1 MASGTLEP
9 RLNRRTVTM
18 DDTKVVKEVVQQA
31 TLQPI
36 SQPPNGQS
44 YIWKTEQTSSARTS
58 PGQTYPAHS
67 SARHAPVEH
76 AAIGQ
81 SPLENRLEQRYVPTP
96 QTSHA
101 LPGYAALN
109 APQSYPPQAHSPQAP
124 QGYGVLPQE
133 VLPRESTQL
142 KSLRPTQALVQAA
155 EGCTVLVI
163 NASQNMAHEITLE
176 LSRTLPGSTILFA
189 PTLSLALWILKRRQ
203 INLILSSAILPD
215 GALAT
220 LHQVI
225 EVMSPPPELVVIS
238 DLHSTRAELGSHPG
252 YRFVELRR
260 VSTRQGD
267 VRQGEGPHVMASRIS
282 ELGANI
288 RNDLNNP
295 LQEIVAMA
303 FVAHSSQGISPM
315 AEEALS
321 AIQRA
326 ADNMADVVNRLE
338 DKIRV
343 VVSQSGS

>member
-1 MASGTLEP
+1 MSSGTVEP

-18 DDTKVVKEVVQQA
+18 DDRKVVKEVVQES

-36 SQPPNGQS
+36 TPTRS
-44 YIWKTEQTSSARTS
+44 EQ
-58 PGQTYPAHS
+58 
-67 SARHAPVEH
+67 
-76 AAIGQ
+76 I
-81 SPLENRLEQRYVPTP
+81 YVPTP
-96 QTSHA
+96 QA
-101 LPGYAALN
+101 EPK
-109 APQSYPPQAHSPQAP
+109 P
-124 QGYGVLPQE
+124 QGYATLTAQHIQNSASIPEPTFQAPKQE
-133 VLPRESTQL
+133 QPYQPRVEQSNL
-142 KSLRPTQALVQAA
+142 KPLLPTQAPVIAPA
-155 EGCTVLVI
+155 GCTVLVI
-163 NASQNMAHEITLE
+163 NASQSMAHEITLE

-215 GALAT
+215 GALGT
-220 LHQVI
+220 LHQFI
-225 EVMSPPPELVVIS
+225 ELMSPPPELVVIS

-260 VSTRQGD
+260 VSTRQGEE
-267 VRQGEGPHVMASRIS
+267 RQVIQSRIS

-303 FVAHSSQGISPM
+303 FVAHSSQGLSPM

-326 ADNMADVVNRLE
+326 AGNMADVVNMLE

-343 VVSQSGS
+343 VVSESSAA

>member
-1 MASGTLEP
+1 MSSGTGEP

-18 DDTKVVKEVVQQA
+18 DESKVLKEVVQQS

-36 SQPPNGQS
+36 TPNRQ
-44 YIWKTEQTSSARTS
+44 E
-58 PGQTYPAHS
+58 
-67 SARHAPVEH
+67 PV
-76 AAIGQ
+76 
-81 SPLENRLEQRYVPTP
+81 YVTMEPPTP
-96 QTSHA
+96 PP
-101 LPGYAALN
+101 LPGYAAL
-109 APQSYPPQAHSPQAP
+109 SPQQPLTQPMYQQPAAP
-124 QGYGVLPQE
+124 RQE
-133 VLPRESTQL
+133 PTYQHHESSQM
-142 KSLRPTQALVQAA
+142 RPLTPARTPVVGS

-163 NASQNMAHEITLE
+163 NASQSMAHEITLE

-189 PTLSLALWILKRRQ
+189 PTLSLALWILKRRK

-220 LHQVI
+220 LHQFI
-225 EVMSPPPELVVIS
+225 ELMSPPPELVVIS

-267 VRQGEGPHVMASRIS
+267 DSQVMQSRIS
-282 ELGANI
+282 ELGANL

-303 FVAHSSQGISPM
+303 FVAHTSQGISPM

-326 ADNMADVVNRLE
+326 AGNMADVVNRLE

-343 VVSQSGS
+343 VVSQSAA

>member
-1 MASGTLEP
+1 MSSGTGEP

-18 DDTKVVKEVVQQA
+18 DETKVLKEVVQQS

-36 SQPPNGQS
+36 TPNRQETVYLTNPLPPTATAPLG
-44 YIWKTEQTSSARTS
+44 YSA
-58 PGQTYPAHS
+58 
-67 SARHAPVEH
+67 
-76 AAIGQ
+76 
-81 SPLENRLEQRYVPTP
+81 L
-96 QTSHA
+96 SH
-101 LPGYAALN
+101 
-109 APQSYPPQAHSPQAP
+109 QPQAP
-124 QGYGVLPQE
+124 TQPSHVAQSHAVQPQTLPQHAAP
-133 VLPRESTQL
+133 PRHEPTYQHHESTHMKPL
-142 KSLRPTQALVQAA
+142 PPARPIVPGA

-163 NASQNMAHEITLE
+163 NASQSMAHEITLE

-189 PTLSLALWILKRRQ
+189 PTLSLALWILKRRR

-220 LHQVI
+220 LHQFI
-225 EVMSPPPELVVIS
+225 ELMSPPPELVVIS
-238 DLHSTRAELGSHPG
+238 DLHSSRAELGSHPG

-260 VSTRQGD
+260 VSTRQGEESQ
-267 VRQGEGPHVMASRIS
+267 VIQSRIS
-282 ELGANI
+282 ELGANL

-303 FVAHSSQGISPM
+303 FVAHTSQGLSPM

-326 ADNMADVVNRLE
+326 AGNMADVVNRLE

-343 VVSQSGS
+343 VVSQSAA

>member
-1 MASGTLEP
+1 MSSGPFEP

-18 DDTKVVKEVVQQA
+18 DDTKVVKEVVQQS

-36 SQPPNGQS
+36 APTR
-44 YIWKTEQTSSARTS
+44 TEQ
-58 PGQTYPAHS
+58 
-67 SARHAPVEH
+67 
-76 AAIGQ
+76 I
-81 SPLENRLEQRYVPTP
+81 YVPTP
-96 QTSHA
+96 QS
-101 LPGYAALN
+101 
-109 APQSYPPQAHSPQAP
+109 SPKP
-124 QGYGVLPQE
+124 QGYGALTAQQGHTQGTTPTSPHRQE
-133 VLPRESTQL
+133 PVYQQRLDQPNL
-142 KSLRPTQALVQAA
+142 KPLIPTQTPVVAP

-163 NASQNMAHEITLE
+163 NASQSMAHEITLE

-215 GALAT
+215 GALGT
-220 LHQVI
+220 LHQFI
-225 EVMSPPPELVVIS
+225 ELMSPPPELVVIS
-238 DLHSTRAELGSHPG
+238 NLHSTRAELGSHPG

-260 VSTRQGD
+260 VSTRQGEE
-267 VRQGEGPHVMASRIS
+267 RQVIQSRIS

-303 FVAHSSQGISPM
+303 FVAHSSQGLSPM

-326 ADNMADVVNRLE
+326 AGNMADVVNMLE

-343 VVSQSGS
+343 VVSESSAA

>member
-1 MASGTLEP
+1 MSSGTVEP

-18 DDTKVVKEVVQQA
+18 DDTKVLKEVVQES

-36 SQPPNGQS
+36 TPTR
-44 YIWKTEQTSSARTS
+44 TEQ
-58 PGQTYPAHS
+58 
-67 SARHAPVEH
+67 
-76 AAIGQ
+76 I
-81 SPLENRLEQRYVPTP
+81 YVPTP
-96 QTSHA
+96 Q
-101 LPGYAALN
+101 P
-109 APQSYPPQAHSPQAP
+109 APKP
-124 QGYGVLPQE
+124 QGYGSLMAQPGHVQGSPLPPP
-133 VLPRESTQL
+133 PRHEPAYQPRVEQSNL
-142 KSLRPTQALVQAA
+142 KPLLSSQPSVVAQA
-155 EGCTVLVI
+155 GCTVLVI
-163 NASQNMAHEITLE
+163 NASQSMAHEITLE

-215 GALAT
+215 GALGT
-220 LHQVI
+220 LHQFI
-225 EVMSPPPELVVIS
+225 ELMSPPPELVVIS

-260 VSTRQGD
+260 VSTRQGED
-267 VRQGEGPHVMASRIS
+267 RQVIQSRIS

-303 FVAHSSQGISPM
+303 FVAHSSQGLSPM

-326 ADNMADVVNRLE
+326 AGNMADVVNMLE

-343 VVSQSGS
+343 VVSESSAA

>member
-1 MASGTLEP
+1 MSSGTFEP

-18 DDTKVVKEVVQQA
+18 DETKVLKEVVQQS
-31 TLQPI
+31 TLQPVVPNRQEPVYVTTA
-36 SQPPNGQS
+36 QP
-44 YIWKTEQTSSARTS
+44 A
-58 PGQTYPAHS
+58 
-67 SARHAPVEH
+67 
-76 AAIGQ
+76 
-81 SPLENRLEQRYVPTP
+81 TP
-96 QTSHA
+96 P
-101 LPGYAALN
+101 PGYTALTGQHSN
-109 APQSYPPQAHSPQAP
+109 TYQATPHYTPPVQQPTYQYQEQPQMRPLIPARPPVVAQ
-124 QGYGVLPQE
+124 
-133 VLPRESTQL
+133 
-142 KSLRPTQALVQAA
+142 

-163 NASQNMAHEITLE
+163 NASQSMAHEITLE
-176 LSRTLPGSTILFA
+176 LSRTIPGSTILFA
-189 PTLSLALWILKRRQ
+189 PTLSLALWILKRRR

-225 EVMSPPPELVVIS
+225 ELMSPPPELVVIS
-238 DLHSTRAELGSHPG
+238 DLHSSRAELGSHPG

-260 VSTRQGD
+260 VSTRQG
-267 VRQGEGPHVMASRIS
+267 GEPQVMQTRIS

-303 FVAHSSQGISPM
+303 FVAHTSQGLSPM

-326 ADNMADVVNRLE
+326 AGNMADVVNRLE

-343 VVSQSGS
+343 VVAESSAA

>member
-1 MASGTLEP
+1 MSSGKVEP

-18 DDTKVVKEVVQQA
+18 DDTKVLKEVVQQS

-36 SQPPNGQS
+36 TPTR
-44 YIWKTEQTSSARTS
+44 TEQ
-58 PGQTYPAHS
+58 
-67 SARHAPVEH
+67 
-76 AAIGQ
+76 I
-81 SPLENRLEQRYVPTP
+81 YVPTP
-96 QTSHA
+96 QPA
-101 LPGYAALN
+101 PKPQGYAALTAQHIQN
-109 APQSYPPQAHSPQAP
+109 LASTPETTFQPPKHEQPYQPRVEQSNFKP
-124 QGYGVLPQE
+124 L
-133 VLPRESTQL
+133 L
-142 KSLRPTQALVQAA
+142 PTQAPVIAP

-163 NASQNMAHEITLE
+163 NASQSMAHEITLE

-215 GALAT
+215 GALGT
-220 LHQVI
+220 LHQFI
-225 EVMSPPPELVVIS
+225 ELMSPPPELVVIS

-260 VSTRQGD
+260 VSTRHGEE
-267 VRQGEGPHVMASRIS
+267 RQVMQSRIS

-303 FVAHSSQGISPM
+303 FVAHSSQGLSPM

-326 ADNMADVVNRLE
+326 AGNMADVVNMLE

-343 VVSQSGS
+343 VVSESSAA

>member
-1 MASGTLEP
+1 MSSGKVEP

-18 DDTKVVKEVVQQA
+18 DDTKVLKEVVQQS

-36 SQPPNGQS
+36 APTRTEQIYVPSPQPAPRPQGDSPLLSQQTQHQPPTSQPAPTSRSSGTPVFQNERTHRQGVEQS
-44 YIWKTEQTSSARTS
+44 
-58 PGQTYPAHS
+58 
-67 SARHAPVEH
+67 
-76 AAIGQ
+76 
-81 SPLENRLEQRYVPTP
+81 
-96 QTSHA
+96 
-101 LPGYAALN
+101 
-109 APQSYPPQAHSPQAP
+109 
-124 QGYGVLPQE
+124 
-133 VLPRESTQL
+133 
-142 KSLRPTQALVQAA
+142 SLRPLLPTPPPIVAS
-155 EGCTVLVI
+155 EPCTVLVI

-215 GALAT
+215 GALGT
-220 LHQVI
+220 LHQFI
-225 EVMSPPPELVVIS
+225 ELMSPPPELVVIS

-267 VRQGEGPHVMASRIS
+267 ERQVIQSRIS

-303 FVAHSSQGISPM
+303 FVAHSSQGLSPM

-326 ADNMADVVNRLE
+326 AGNMADVVSMLE

-343 VVSQSGS
+343 VVSESSAA

>member
-1 MASGTLEP
+1 MSSGTFEP

-18 DDTKVVKEVVQQA
+18 DETKVLKEVVQQS
-31 TLQPI
+31 TLQPVV
-36 SQPPNGQS
+36 PNRQ
-44 YIWKTEQTSSARTS
+44 E
-58 PGQTYPAHS
+58 
-67 SARHAPVEH
+67 PV
-76 AAIGQ
+76 
-81 SPLENRLEQRYVPTP
+81 YVPTAQP
-96 QTSHA
+96 ATPP
-101 LPGYAALN
+101 PGYAALTSQHSN
-109 APQSYPPQAHSPQAP
+109 TYQATPHYTPPVQQPTYQYQEQPQMKPLIPARSPVVAP
-124 QGYGVLPQE
+124 
-133 VLPRESTQL
+133 
-142 KSLRPTQALVQAA
+142 

-176 LSRTLPGSTILFA
+176 LSRTIPGSTILFA
-189 PTLSLALWILKRRQ
+189 PTLSLALWILKRRR

-220 LHQVI
+220 LHQFI
-225 EVMSPPPELVVIS
+225 ELMSPPPELVVIS
-238 DLHSTRAELGSHPG
+238 DLHSSRAELGSHPG

-260 VSTRQGD
+260 VSTRQG
-267 VRQGEGPHVMASRIS
+267 GETQVMQTRIS

-303 FVAHSSQGISPM
+303 FVAHTSQGLSPM

-326 ADNMADVVNRLE
+326 AGNMADVVNRLE

-343 VVSQSGS
+343 VVAESSAA

>member
-1 MASGTLEP
+1 MSSGTGEP

-18 DDTKVVKEVVQQA
+18 DETKVLKEVVQQS

-36 SQPPNGQS
+36 TPNRQE
-44 YIWKTEQTSSARTS
+44 T
-58 PGQTYPAHS
+58 
-67 SARHAPVEH
+67 V
-76 AAIGQ
+76 
-81 SPLENRLEQRYVPTP
+81 YVTNPTP
-96 QTSHA
+96 TPPTPPQ
-101 LPGYAALN
+101 GYAALTQQQ
-109 APQSYPPQAHSPQAP
+109 PQMTTPPNQSGPQHVA
-124 QGYGVLPQE
+124 YHHALPQHTPPHRQE
-133 VLPRESTQL
+133 PIYPSQENSQMRPLPPA
-142 KSLRPTQALVQAA
+142 RPIVAGS

-163 NASQNMAHEITLE
+163 NASQSMAHEITLE

-189 PTLSLALWILKRRQ
+189 PTLSLALWILKRRK

-215 GALAT
+215 GALGT
-220 LHQVI
+220 LHQFI
-225 EVMSPPPELVVIS
+225 ELMSPPPELVVIS

-260 VSTRQGD
+260 VSTRQG
-267 VRQGEGPHVMASRIS
+267 EESHVIQSRIS
-282 ELGANI
+282 ELGANL

-303 FVAHSSQGISPM
+303 FVAHTSQGLSPM

-326 ADNMADVVNRLE
+326 AGNMADVVNRLE

-343 VVSQSGS
+343 VVSQSAA

>member
-1 MASGTLEP
+1 MSSGTFEP

-18 DDTKVVKEVVQQA
+18 DDRKVVREVVQQSA
-31 TLQPI
+31 LQPI
-36 SQPPNGQS
+36 TPTR
-44 YIWKTEQTSSARTS
+44 TEQ
-58 PGQTYPAHS
+58 
-67 SARHAPVEH
+67 V
-76 AAIGQ
+76 
-81 SPLENRLEQRYVPTP
+81 YVPTP
-96 QTSHA
+96 QPPPKA
-101 LPGYAALN
+101 QGYAAL
-109 APQSYPPQAHSPQAP
+109 APQHSQPLSTSAPSGSVYPPT
-124 QGYGVLPQE
+124 YPQE
-133 VLPRESTQL
+133 QSYHRVEQSNL
-142 KSLRPTQALVQAA
+142 KPLLPTQTPIVAP

-163 NASQNMAHEITLE
+163 NASQSMAHEITLE

-215 GALAT
+215 GALGT
-220 LHQVI
+220 LHQFI
-225 EVMSPPPELVVIS
+225 ELMSPPPELVVIS

-260 VSTRQGD
+260 VSTRQGEE
-267 VRQGEGPHVMASRIS
+267 RQVMQSRIS

-326 ADNMADVVNRLE
+326 AGNMADVVNRLE
-338 DKIRV
+338 DQIRV
-343 VVSQSGS
+343 VVSDSSPA

>member
-1 MASGTLEP
+1 MSSGTGEP

-18 DDTKVVKEVVQQA
+18 DESKVLKEVVQQA

-36 SQPPNGQS
+36 TPNRQEPV
-44 YIWKTEQTSSARTS
+44 YVTMS
-58 PGQTYPAHS
+58 P
-67 SARHAPVEH
+67 
-76 AAIGQ
+76 
-81 SPLENRLEQRYVPTP
+81 PTP
-96 QTSHA
+96 PPP
-101 LPGYAALN
+101 PGYAAL
-109 APQSYPPQAHSPQAP
+109 SPQQP
-124 QGYGVLPQE
+124 LTQPVYQQPVT
-133 VLPRESTQL
+133 PRQDPLYQHHESSQM
-142 KSLRPTQALVQAA
+142 RPLTPARPPVVSS

-163 NASQNMAHEITLE
+163 NASQSMAHEITLE

-189 PTLSLALWILKRRQ
+189 PTLSLALWILKRRK

-215 GALAT
+215 GALGT
-220 LHQVI
+220 LHQFI
-225 EVMSPPPELVVIS
+225 ELMSPPPELVVIS

-267 VRQGEGPHVMASRIS
+267 DSQVIQSRIS
-282 ELGANI
+282 ELGANL

-303 FVAHSSQGISPM
+303 FVAHTSQGLSPM

-326 ADNMADVVNRLE
+326 AGNMADVVNRLE

-343 VVSQSGS
+343 VVSQSAA

>member
-1 MASGTLEP
+1 MSSGTFEP

-18 DDTKVVKEVVQQA
+18 DDTKVLKEVVQQSTIQAITPNRQEPVYVTIPQAA
-31 TLQPI
+31 TPSAGYVPLGAQQHQTLTSAQPYT
-36 SQPPNGQS
+36 PPVQ
-44 YIWKTEQTSSARTS
+44 
-58 PGQTYPAHS
+58 HS
-67 SARHAPVEH
+67 SYEY
-76 AAIGQ
+76 Q
-81 SPLENRLEQRYVPTP
+81 E
-96 QTSHA
+96 
-101 LPGYAALN
+101 
-109 APQSYPPQAHSPQAP
+109 APQLKPLIPARPPI
-124 QGYGVLPQE
+124 V
-133 VLPRESTQL
+133 TQ
-142 KSLRPTQALVQAA
+142 

-163 NASQNMAHEITLE
+163 NASQSMAHEITLE
-176 LSRTLPGSTILFA
+176 LSRTIPGSTILFA

-220 LHQVI
+220 LHQFI
-225 EVMSPPPELVVIS
+225 ELMSPPPELVVIS
-238 DLHSTRAELGSHPG
+238 DLHSSRAELGSHPG

-260 VSTRQGD
+260 VSTRQGEEKQ
-267 VRQGEGPHVMASRIS
+267 VIQSKIS

-303 FVAHSSQGISPM
+303 FVAHTSQGLSPM

-326 ADNMADVVNRLE
+326 AGNMADVVSRLE

-343 VVSQSGS
+343 VVSQSSAA

>member
-1 MASGTLEP
+1 MSSGTVEP

-18 DDTKVVKEVVQQA
+18 DDRKVVKEVVQES

-36 SQPPNGQS
+36 TPTRS
-44 YIWKTEQTSSARTS
+44 EQ
-58 PGQTYPAHS
+58 
-67 SARHAPVEH
+67 
-76 AAIGQ
+76 I
-81 SPLENRLEQRYVPTP
+81 YVPTP
-96 QTSHA
+96 QA
-101 LPGYAALN
+101 EPKPQGYAALTAQHIQN
-109 APQSYPPQAHSPQAP
+109 SASIPEPTFQAP
-124 QGYGVLPQE
+124 KQE
-133 VLPRESTQL
+133 QPYQPRVEQSNL
-142 KSLRPTQALVQAA
+142 KPLLPTQAPVIAPA
-155 EGCTVLVI
+155 GCTVLVI
-163 NASQNMAHEITLE
+163 NASQSMAHEITLE

-215 GALAT
+215 GALGT
-220 LHQVI
+220 LHQFI
-225 EVMSPPPELVVIS
+225 ELMSPPPELVVIS

-260 VSTRQGD
+260 VSTRQGEE
-267 VRQGEGPHVMASRIS
+267 RQVIQSRIS

-303 FVAHSSQGISPM
+303 FVAHSSQGLSPM

-326 ADNMADVVNRLE
+326 AGNMADVVNMLE

-343 VVSQSGS
+343 VVSESSAA

>member
-1 MASGTLEP
+1 MSSSGFEP

-18 DDTKVVKEVVQQA
+18 DDTKVVKEVVQQS

-36 SQPPNGQS
+36 TPTR
-44 YIWKTEQTSSARTS
+44 TEQ
-58 PGQTYPAHS
+58 
-67 SARHAPVEH
+67 
-76 AAIGQ
+76 I
-81 SPLENRLEQRYVPTP
+81 YVPTP
-96 QTSHA
+96 PPAPTPQE
-101 LPGYAALN
+101 YAPRATQQMRPLSPSPVPP
-109 APQSYPPQAHSPQAP
+109 APATTTPPPHSNPAYHSPRQEQPYQHRVEQAN
-124 QGYGVLPQE
+124 
-133 VLPRESTQL
+133 L
-142 KSLRPTQALVQAA
+142 KPLLPTQTPFVAP

-163 NASQNMAHEITLE
+163 NASQSMAHEITLE

-220 LHQVI
+220 LHQFI
-225 EVMSPPPELVVIS
+225 ELMSPPPELVVIS

-267 VRQGEGPHVMASRIS
+267 ERQVIQSRIS

-303 FVAHSSQGISPM
+303 FVAHSSQGLSPM

-326 ADNMADVVNRLE
+326 AGNMADVVNMLE

-343 VVSQSGS
+343 VVSESSAA

>member
-1 MASGTLEP
+1 MSSGTFEP

-18 DDTKVVKEVVQQA
+18 DDTKVLKEVVQQSTIQA
-31 TLQPI
+31 ITPHRQEPEYVTNPQPVT
-36 SQPPNGQS
+36 PP
-44 YIWKTEQTSSARTS
+44 
-58 PGQTYPAHS
+58 
-67 SARHAPVEH
+67 
-76 AAIGQ
+76 
-81 SPLENRLEQRYVPTP
+81 
-96 QTSHA
+96 
-101 LPGYAALN
+101 PGYAALTPQQPHSSPTSQPYTPPAHQPIYQYQEQTHLKPLIPARPPVV
-109 APQSYPPQAHSPQAP
+109 AP
-124 QGYGVLPQE
+124 
-133 VLPRESTQL
+133 
-142 KSLRPTQALVQAA
+142 

-163 NASQNMAHEITLE
+163 NASQSMAHEITLE
-176 LSRTLPGSTILFA
+176 LSRTIPGSTILFA
-189 PTLSLALWILKRRQ
+189 PTLSLALWILKRRT

-220 LHQVI
+220 LHQFI
-225 EVMSPPPELVVIS
+225 ELMAPPPELVVIS
-238 DLHSTRAELGSHPG
+238 DLHSSRAELGSHPG

-267 VRQGEGPHVMASRIS
+267 APQMIQSRIS

-303 FVAHSSQGISPM
+303 FVAHTSQGLSPM

-326 ADNMADVVNRLE
+326 AGNMADVVNRLE

-343 VVSQSGS
+343 VVSQSSAA

>member
-1 MASGTLEP
+1 MSSGKVEP

-18 DDTKVVKEVVQQA
+18 DDTKVLKEVVQQS

-36 SQPPNGQS
+36 TPTRS
-44 YIWKTEQTSSARTS
+44 EQ
-58 PGQTYPAHS
+58 
-67 SARHAPVEH
+67 
-76 AAIGQ
+76 I
-81 SPLENRLEQRYVPTP
+81 YVPTP
-96 QTSHA
+96 QPA
-101 LPGYAALN
+101 LKPQGYAALTAQHIQN
-109 APQSYPPQAHSPQAP
+109 LASTPGPTFQPPKQEQPYQPRAEQSN
-124 QGYGVLPQE
+124 
-133 VLPRESTQL
+133 L
-142 KSLRPTQALVQAA
+142 KPLLPTQAPTIAP

-163 NASQNMAHEITLE
+163 NASQSMAHEITLE

-215 GALAT
+215 GALGT
-220 LHQVI
+220 LHQFI
-225 EVMSPPPELVVIS
+225 ELMSPPPELVVIS
-238 DLHSTRAELGSHPG
+238 NLHSTRAELGSHPG

-260 VSTRQGD
+260 VSTRQGEE
-267 VRQGEGPHVMASRIS
+267 RQVIQSKIS

-303 FVAHSSQGISPM
+303 FVAHSSQGLSPM

-326 ADNMADVVNRLE
+326 AGNMADVVNMLE

-343 VVSQSGS
+343 VVSESSAA

>member
-1 MASGTLEP
+1 MSSGKVEP

-18 DDTKVVKEVVQQA
+18 DDRKVLKEVVQQS

-36 SQPPNGQS
+36 TPTR
-44 YIWKTEQTSSARTS
+44 TEQ
-58 PGQTYPAHS
+58 
-67 SARHAPVEH
+67 
-76 AAIGQ
+76 I
-81 SPLENRLEQRYVPTP
+81 YVPTS
-96 QTSHA
+96 QT
-101 LPGYAALN
+101 
-109 APQSYPPQAHSPQAP
+109 APQSHGNLELTAQHIHHLASTPGSTF
-124 QGYGVLPQE
+124 LP
-133 VLPRESTQL
+133 
-142 KSLRPTQALVQAA
+142 PTQEQHYQPRVDQSNVKPLLPTQTPVVAPG
-155 EGCTVLVI
+155 GCTVLVI

-215 GALAT
+215 GALGT
-220 LHQVI
+220 LHQFI
-225 EVMSPPPELVVIS
+225 ELMSPPPELVVIS

-260 VSTRQGD
+260 VSTRQGEE
-267 VRQGEGPHVMASRIS
+267 RQVIQSRIS

-303 FVAHSSQGISPM
+303 FVAHSSQGLSPM

-326 ADNMADVVNRLE
+326 AGNMADVVNMLE

-343 VVSQSGS
+343 VVSESSAP

>member
-1 MASGTLEP
+1 MSSGTGEP

-18 DDTKVVKEVVQQA
+18 DESKVLKEVVQQS

-36 SQPPNGQS
+36 APNRQEQVYVAPPPAHQPP
-44 YIWKTEQTSSARTS
+44 
-58 PGQTYPAHS
+58 PP
-67 SARHAPVEH
+67 
-76 AAIGQ
+76 
-81 SPLENRLEQRYVPTP
+81 
-96 QTSHA
+96 
-101 LPGYAALN
+101 PGYAALS
-109 APQSYPPQAHSPQAP
+109 QQAP
-124 QGYGVLPQE
+124 QRQPMAPTTPPPRQEPVYEPHDSYQMRPVAPTRPQ
-133 VLPRESTQL
+133 VVGS
-142 KSLRPTQALVQAA
+142 

-163 NASQNMAHEITLE
+163 NASQSMAHEITLE

-189 PTLSLALWILKRRQ
+189 PTLSLALWILKRRR

-215 GALAT
+215 GALGT
-220 LHQVI
+220 LHQFI
-225 EVMSPPPELVVIS
+225 ELMSPPPELVVIS

-267 VRQGEGPHVMASRIS
+267 ESQVMQTRIS
-282 ELGANI
+282 ELGANL

-303 FVAHSSQGISPM
+303 FVAHTSQGLSPM

-326 ADNMADVVNRLE
+326 AGNMADVVNRLE

-343 VVSQSGS
+343 VVAQSSAA

>member
-1 MASGTLEP
+1 MSSGTFEP

-18 DDTKVVKEVVQQA
+18 DDTKVLKEVVQQS

-36 SQPPNGQS
+36 TSS
-44 YIWKTEQTSSARTS
+44 RTEQM
-58 PGQTYPAHS
+58 
-67 SARHAPVEH
+67 
-76 AAIGQ
+76 
-81 SPLENRLEQRYVPTP
+81 YVPTP
-96 QTSHA
+96 QPA
-101 LPGYAALN
+101 PKAQGYASLMN
-109 APQSYPPQAHSPQAP
+109 QQTHPLPPISQPAPAPMPTGTPAFQNERPYQQQRVEQSNFKPLLPTPPPAVAP
-124 QGYGVLPQE
+124 
-133 VLPRESTQL
+133 
-142 KSLRPTQALVQAA
+142 

-163 NASQNMAHEITLE
+163 NASQSMAHEITLE

-215 GALAT
+215 GALGT
-220 LHQVI
+220 LHQFI
-225 EVMSPPPELVVIS
+225 ELMSPPPELVVIS

-267 VRQGEGPHVMASRIS
+267 DRQVIQSRIS

-326 ADNMADVVNRLE
+326 AGNMADVVSMLE

-343 VVSQSGS
+343 VVSESSAA